1 MEMRD
6 TFQGMAGISGLTAII
21 VSLICIGLSWWA
33 MQNVKWE
40 LFIRHP
46 QGAQG
51 KLLQLL
57 FAIIIGHFVAAF
69 VIDYLSYTI
78 MLRYMF

>member
-6 TFQGMAGISGLTAII
+6 TFQEMAGISGLTAII

-33 MQNVKWE
+33 MQNVKWD

-46 QGAQG
+46 RGAQG

-57 FAIIIGHFVAAF
+57 LAVIIGHFVAAF
-69 VIDYLSYTI
+69 VIDYLRYTI